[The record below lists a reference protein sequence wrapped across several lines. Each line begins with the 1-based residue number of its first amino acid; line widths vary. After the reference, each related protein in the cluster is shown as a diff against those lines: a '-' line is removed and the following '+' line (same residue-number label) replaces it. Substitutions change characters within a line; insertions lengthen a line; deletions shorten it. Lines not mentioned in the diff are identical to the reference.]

1 MGSNTV
7 YVGSG
12 FTDEQRYEIWE
23 MQEAF
28 LHKLVEVKYKDIT
41 NNKETGL
48 ASLQFP
54 VFVRFRDTID
64 KDISDA

>member
-1 MGSNTV
+1 
-7 YVGSG
+7 
-12 FTDEQRYEIWE
+12 

-41 NNKETGL
+41 SNKDTGL
-48 ASLQFP
+48 QSLQFP
-54 VFVRFRDTID
+54 VFIRFRDTID